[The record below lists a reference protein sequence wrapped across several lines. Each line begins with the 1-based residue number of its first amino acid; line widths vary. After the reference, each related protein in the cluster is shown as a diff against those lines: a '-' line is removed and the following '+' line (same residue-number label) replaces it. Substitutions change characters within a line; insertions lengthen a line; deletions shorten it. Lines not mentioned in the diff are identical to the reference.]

1 VIAAA
6 FTAPS
11 VAWTALAPVVV
22 VLGAAVVGVLVE
34 AFVPDRL
41 RRTTQVALAIAATAG
56 ALVAV
61 IALWGGVHRSG
72 GTVVLGGSLLVDG
85 PTLVLWATLALLGL
99 LSVLVVAD
107 RTQTGEDSFAPLAA
121 AVPGSEYEEQAR
133 RAGLAQ
139 TEVYPLTLFALGGM
153 MVFPAAGDLLTLFVA
168 LEVLSLPLYLLSGM
182 ARRRRLLSQ
191 EASMKYFLLGAFA
204 SALLLF
210 GIVLLYGYSGSI
222 RYADITAA
230 TGTPGGTEGL
240 LLVGTVLLFAG
251 LLFKVGA
258 VPFHMWT
265 PDVYQGAPTPITG
278 FMAACTKVA
287 AFGAILRIVYAMLP
301 GMAWDLG
308 ALLWIVAIATMVV
321 GTVAGLVQND
331 VKRLLAYSSIAH
343 AGFVLT
349 GVVALHQRGITG
361 VLFYLVAYGLA
372 TIGAFAIVSLV
383 RERSGDSITGE
394 ATALSQWAGLGRSHP
409 VLALTFTLFLLSF
422 AGIPL
427 TAGFMGKFAVF
438 SAAVAGGAWPL
449 ALIGVLAS
457 AAAAFFYVRII
468 VLMFFTAAHE
478 ETAEAVVEDGAVAGG
493 EGLPAAAPDELLTA
507 DVAAGGTATAV
518 AVAPTLTERATA
530 TVVVRS
536 EGFAAVAIAVCAV
549 GTILLGVF
557 PTPVLD
563 LVDAVARFLQ

>member
-1 VIAAA
+1 MIAAA

-56 ALVAV
+56 ALIAVA
-61 IALWGGVHRSG
+61 ALWGGVHRSG

-121 AVPGSEYEEQAR
+121 AVPGSDYEEQAR
-133 RAGLAQ
+133 RAGLSQ

-240 LLVGTVLLFAG
+240 LLLGTVLLFAG

-301 GMAWDLG
+301 GMKWDLG

-372 TIGAFAIVSLV
+372 TIGAFAIVSVV

-449 ALIGVLAS
+449 ALIGALAS

-478 ETAEAVVEDGAVAGG
+478 GTAEAAVEGGAVADGDAV
-493 EGLPAAAPDELLTA
+493 PASDELLTA

-518 AVAPTLTERATA
+518 AVAPTVTERATA